1 MTRRLVYQAGFGIW
15 QPRVAPREPGMADA
29 PVSVLLEVENSEAKG
44 LGRPLPGGTVRV
56 LAPDAGG
63 ALRLAGEDVIA
74 HTPRD
79 ETARVRLGSA
89 FDVVATRRRVEWTR
103 IDDRTNETVRVIES
117 VPGDWRLVRSSLP
130 GQKVDATT
138 LRFEVPVPAGGEST
152 LTYRVRSRW

>member
-63 ALRLAGEDVIA
+63 ALRLAGEDIIG

-79 ETARVRLGSA
+79 
-89 FDVVATRRRVEWTR
+89 
-103 IDDRTNETVRVIES
+103 ETVRVIES
-117 VPGDWRLVRSSLP
+117 VPGDWRLLRSSLP

>member
-1 MTRRLVYQAGFGIW
+1 
-15 QPRVAPREPGMADA
+15 MADA

-63 ALRLAGEDVIA
+63 ALRLAGEDIIG

-79 ETARVRLGSA
+79 
-89 FDVVATRRRVEWTR
+89 
-103 IDDRTNETVRVIES
+103 ETVRVIES